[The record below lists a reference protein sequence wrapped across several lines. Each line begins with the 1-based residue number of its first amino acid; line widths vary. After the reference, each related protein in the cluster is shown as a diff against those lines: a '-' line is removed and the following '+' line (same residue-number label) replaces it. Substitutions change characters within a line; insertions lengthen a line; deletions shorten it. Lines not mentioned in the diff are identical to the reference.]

1 MLKKILL
8 IILFNFFFLNPSFSQ
23 NKIAFIDL
31 DSVIQNSKPGN
42 KILQELNL
50 LSKNNL
56 DEIQKLQ
63 VELEKQE
70 QSIQTK
76 KNIISEED
84 YNKQLSSLRKKIAEY
99 RKMKDIKSND
109 FNKIKN
115 QKITN
120 FFNNV
125 NPIIQKYMDDNSLDL
140 LFDRKNVFIG
150 KVNSDI
156 TEDIISLI
164 DKNYK

>member
-1 MLKKILL
+1 MLKKILV
-8 IILFNFFFLNPSFSQ
+8 IILFNFFFLNPSFGQ

-42 KILQELNL
+42 KILKELNL
-50 LSKNNL
+50 LSKNNI
-56 DEIQKLQ
+56 DEIQKFQ
-63 VELEKQE
+63 DELEKQE
-70 QSIQTK
+70 KSIQTK
-76 KNIISEED
+76 KNIISEDD

-99 RKMKDIKSND
+99 RNMKDIKSKE

-115 QKITN
+115 QKITD
-120 FFNNV
+120 FFNNI
-125 NPIIQKYMDDNSLDL
+125 NPIIKKYMDDNSLDL

-156 TEDIISLI
+156 TKDIISLI

>member
-1 MLKKILL
+1 M
-8 IILFNFFFLNPSFSQ
+8 
-23 NKIAFIDL
+23 
-31 DSVIQNSKPGN
+31 
-42 KILQELNL
+42 NL
-50 LSKNNL
+50 LSKKNL

-63 VELEKQE
+63 DELEKQE

>member
-1 MLKKILL
+1 MLKKIFL
-8 IILFNFFFLNPSFSQ
+8 IIFFNFFFLNPSISAD
-23 NKIAFIDL
+23 KIAFIDL
-31 DSVIQNSKPGN
+31 DLVIQKSKEGS
-42 KILQELNL
+42 KILKELNII
-50 LSKNNL
+50 SKNNI

-63 VELEKQE
+63 VDLEKQE
-70 QSIQTK
+70 KSILNK

-84 YNKQLSSLRKKIAEY
+84 YKKELSSLRSKISEY
-99 RKMKDIKSND
+99 RLIKDKKSEE

-115 QKITN
+115 NKIGD
-120 FFNNV
+120 FFDKI

-156 TEDIISLI
+156 TNNIISLI

>member
-1 MLKKILL
+1 MFKKIFF
-8 IILFNFFFLNPSFSQ
+8 IILLNFFFLNSSFSQ
-23 NKIAFIDL
+23 NNIAFIDL

-50 LSKNNL
+50 ISKNNIE
-56 DEIQKLQ
+56 EIKKLQ
-63 VELEKQE
+63 DELEKQE
-70 QSIQTK
+70 KSILNK
-76 KNIISEED
+76 KNVISDED
-84 YNKQLSSLRKKIAEY
+84 YNKQLSSLRKKISEY
-99 RKMKDIKSND
+99 RGLKDSKSD
-109 FNKIKN
+109 EFNKIKN
-115 QKITN
+115 EKITS
-120 FFNNV
+120 FFNKI

-156 TEDIISLI
+156 TKDIISLI